1 MCAQPHTR
9 THTSLSTCA
18 NATLTHTC
26 PRLSTRM
33 CLHTH
38 PHLHTR
44 TCLYTHMCQRLCTYT
59 CLHTYVHALLSIHAN
74 AYMNIYAHIHTQTHP
89 AREGLP
95 APTRLQ
101 SPHVLGVAG
110 HKYQE
115 GLPVLGFEQQYRA
128 AGTPST
134 RAGVSVSR
142 LSWGTVDKLT
152 VRERCFQDMQRCWRS
167 HRVCDHQLPPQHSPA
182 ALPEPQSTVLPSV
195 RTLRAVVGTGRV
207 SWLQPQSVLGP
218 ALGPHGGT
226 PAPPAQPRLP

>member
-1 MCAQPHTR
+1 MNICAHTR
-9 THTSLSTCA
+9 
-18 NATLTHTC
+18 
-26 PRLSTRM
+26 
-33 CLHTH
+33 
-38 PHLHTR
+38 
-44 TCLYTHMCQRLCTYT
+44 
-59 CLHTYVHALLSIHAN
+59 
-74 AYMNIYAHIHTQTHP
+74 TQTHP

-101 SPHVLGVAG
+101 SPHVLGVAS

-115 GLPVLGFEQQYRA
+115 GSPVLGFEQQYGA
-128 AGTPST
+128 AGSPST

-152 VRERCFQDMQRCWRS
+152 VRERCFQDMQRRRS
-167 HRVCDHQLPPQHSPA
+167 HRVCDHQRPPQHSPA
-182 ALPEPQSTVLPSV
+182 ALPEPQSTALPSV

-226 PAPPAQPRLP
+226 PACPELSRGSEGVTTAAGQGPEWFLGNGSRPALSTSTAGPWGYEGR